1 MSFLTP
7 FFLLGLAGLA
17 VPVIIHLIQR
27 ERKNVVQFPSLMFLQ
42 RIPYQSVR
50 RRRVR
55 NWPLL
60 LLRLAALALVV
71 AAFARPF
78 LRRHA
83 GGVAASGGAREVVVL
98 VDRSYSMAYG
108 DRWARATAAARRA
121 IASVGQA
128 DRASLVFFDSG
139 AGVALRSAADRGR
152 LEAALLAEKPG
163 YAATRY
169 GPALKLAG
177 SIVSESSLPRR
188 EVILVSD
195 FQRSGWQGAEGVRL
209 PDGVALTAV
218 PVGEAETSNVSVTP
232 VSLQRSTFS
241 ERDRVTVTGGAVNH
255 GARPISNLEV
265 VLELDGRPV
274 QTEHLN
280 LEPYGAGSVS
290 FTPFSPAASGTRG
303 TVRVAPDA
311 LPLDNAFHF
320 VVGPKQPVR
329 VLIVERPASTR
340 DASLYLSRALSLGD
354 DPAFQVSLESIEGLS
369 QDDLQRAAV
378 VILNDA
384 PVPPLAAERLGAF
397 VARGGGLLV
406 AAGERAAWPAPGAA
420 AAVADVLPAM
430 PGAAVD
436 RSQGAA
442 ARLGALEY
450 GNPIFEPFKAARSG
464 NFSSARFYSYRT
476 VVPGTGAQ
484 IVARFDDGAPA
495 LIERRVGNGRVLM
508 WTSSL
513 DLQWTDLPLKS
524 VYLPFIHRMATT
536 LAAYRDK
543 PAWLT
548 VGEVLE
554 PARPAAMPGATR
566 PAAVRM
572 VLTPAGRRVT
582 LDGEGPDVLELAEQG
597 FYEIRTPGPNA
608 PPVVTVASNLD
619 LSESDLSPMDPRDV
633 VAGATGRAGGAVVAG
648 ANITTTDQ
656 DQERNQ
662 RLWWYL
668 LFAGLIILALE
679 TLIGN
684 RLSLAG
690 PVHAQR
696 PSVPTPRATAMPTG
710 PGVKLDP
717 GSHRH
722 D

>member
-7 FFLLGLAGLA
+7 LFLIGLAGLA

-27 ERKNVVQFPSLMFLQ
+27 ERKNVVPFPSLMFLQ

-78 LRRHA
+78 LRHQA
-83 GGVAASGGAREVVVL
+83 LAAAASGGAREVVVL

-108 DRWARATAAARRA
+108 DRWARATAAARRT
-121 IASVGQA
+121 IASIGQS
-128 DRASLVFFDSG
+128 DRASLVFFASG
-139 AGVALRSAADRGR
+139 AEVALRSAADHGR
-152 LEAALLAEKPG
+152 LDAALLGQKPG

-177 SIVSESSLPRR
+177 SIVSESALPRR
-188 EVILVSD
+188 EVILISD

-209 PDGVALTAV
+209 PDGVVLTAV
-218 PVGEAETSNVSVTP
+218 PVGDAETANVSVTP
-232 VSLQRSTFS
+232 VSMQRSTFS
-241 ERDRVTVTGGAVNH
+241 EQDRVTVTGGAVNH
-255 GARPISNLEV
+255 GAKRVANLQV

-280 LEPYGAGSVS
+280 IEPNSSASVS
-290 FTPFSPAASGTRG
+290 FTPFTPAAGGTRG
-303 TVRVAPDA
+303 TVRIAPDA

-329 VLIVERPASTR
+329 VLIVERPASAR

-354 DPAFQVSLESIEGLS
+354 DPAFQVSTKSIEGVS

-378 VILNDA
+378 VILNDV
-384 PVPPLAAERLGAF
+384 PVTQLAAERLGAF

-406 AAGERAAWPAPGAA
+406 ATGERAAWPASGAA
-420 AAVADVLPAM
+420 PAVADVLPAT

-436 RSQGAA
+436 RTQGAS
-442 ARLGALEY
+442 ARLGGLEY

-464 NFSSARFYSYRT
+464 DFSSARFYSYRSVT
-476 VVPGTGAQ
+476 PVKGAQ

-495 LIERRVGNGRVLM
+495 LVERRVGNGRVLM

-524 VYLPFIHRMATT
+524 VYLPFVHRMATT

-548 VGEVLE
+548 VGDVLE
-554 PARPAAMPGATR
+554 PARPAAVPGTAR
-566 PAAVRM
+566 AAAARM
-572 VLTPAGRRVT
+572 VLTPAGQRVT
-582 LDGEGPDVLELAEQG
+582 LDGEGPDVLELSEQG
-597 FYEIRTPGPNA
+597 FYEVRTPGPNA
-608 PPVVTVASNLD
+608 PPVMTVASNLD
-619 LSESDLSPMDPRDV
+619 LSESDLSPMDPADV
-633 VAGATGRAGGAVVAG
+633 VAGATGRAGGAAPAG
-648 ANITTTDQ
+648 ANVTATDQ

-662 RLWWYL
+662 RLWWFL
-668 LFAGLIILALE
+668 LFAGFLVLAVE

-684 RLSLAG
+684 RISRAQS
-690 PVHAQR
+690 VQAQR
-696 PSVPTPRATAMPTG
+696 SSV
-710 PGVKLDP
+710 L
-717 GSHRH
+717 S
-722 D
+722 